1 VPPMNNRLLRPTK
14 RKPSRPG
21 APTITLADGS
31 SGQLVWTAPA
41 SNGGSAI
48 TAYRI
53 YEEGFPIDQT
63 NGSVRTWPSI
73 AGPGTAY
80 SVSAVNVVGEGP
92 KSAEVEAT

>member
-1 VPPMNNRLLRPTK
+1 MPPMNNRLMRPTK
-14 RKPSRPG
+14 RKPRRPG
-21 APTITLADGS
+21 APTITSADGS
-31 SGQLVWTAPA
+31 TGLLVWNAPA

-63 NGSVRTWPSI
+63 NGNVLTWPNI

-80 SVSAVNVVGEGP
+80 AVSAVNAVGEGP

>member
-1 VPPMNNRLLRPTK
+1 MVPMNPRLLRPTK

-21 APTITLADGS
+21 APTITSADGS
-31 SGQLVWTAPA
+31 TGLLVWTAPA

-53 YEEGFPIDQT
+53 YEDDFFVEEV
-63 NGSVRTWPSI
+63 NGNVVTWPSI

-80 SVSAVNVVGEGP
+80 QVSAVNAIGEGP
-92 KSAEVEAT
+92 KSAAVVAS